1 MSLGICILIFFSQR
15 QMELTKSTQVIHDAE
30 NKSTDPQNS
39 VELRPDIIN
48 SKITHCFHQIEV
60 EQTDHNEK
68 EIETYDEEGNCNETI
83 EYVKDEKDL
92 ISINIINK
100 NVEATEEYKEEDTSN
115 ETIEHCEDNK
125 NLSFINIDNI
135 DNIENVEDYEG
146 KSTYNQSIGYSKDK
160 KEIINS
166 NCSVNGCNIQEKI
179 PLGRCIINLSF
190 FLNEL
195 HNVFDNHA
203 RGIDCQFECW
213 KFINYRRRG
222 LLTQFFFKC
231 EMCHY
236 EASIWSE
243 PIGKTLDLNAAV
255 VSKSVAAGVGYSQ
268 LRQLFASMDIV
279 CMSDKTYQKHQ
290 ETLVTIQKNVEQ
302 NTKYEFISNEN

>member
-1 MSLGICILIFFSQR
+1 
-15 QMELTKSTQVIHDAE
+15 MELTKSTQVIHDAE
-30 NKSTDPQNS
+30 TKSTDPQNS

-48 SKITHCFHQIEV
+48 SKIMHCFHQIEE

-68 EIETYDEEGNCNETI
+68 EIETQAEEGIHNETI
-83 EYVKDEKDL
+83 EYVKDEKSL
-92 ISINIINK
+92 SSINIANK
-100 NVEATEEYKEEDTSN
+100 SIETTEEYKEEGTSN
-115 ETIEHCEDNK
+115 ETIEYCEDNK
-125 NLSFINIDNI
+125 NLSFINI

-190 FLNEL
+190 FLKEL

-203 RGIDCQFECW
+203 RGIDCQFEYW

-243 PIGKTLDLNAAV
+243 PIEKTLDLNAVV
-255 VSKSVAAGVGYSQ
+255 VSKSVAAGIGYSQ
-268 LRQLFASMDIV
+268 LKQLFASMNIV
-279 CMSDKTYQKHQ
+279 CMSDKTYRKHR
-290 ETLVTIQKNVEQ
+290 ENLVTIQKDVVK
-302 NTKYEFISNEN
+302 NTKNEFISNEN

>member
-1 MSLGICILIFFSQR
+1 MSLKIYILIFFFRQR
-15 QMELTKSTQVIHDAE
+15 QMELKKNTQVIHDAE

-39 VELRPDIIN
+39 VEPDIIN
-48 SKITHCFHQIEV
+48 SKIMHCFHQIEE

-68 EIETYDEEGNCNETI
+68 EMETYDEEGIHNETI
-83 EYVKDEKDL
+83 EYVKDKKDL
-92 ISINIINK
+92 ISINIANK

-115 ETIEHCEDNK
+115 EIIEYCEDNK

-135 DNIENVEDYEG
+135 DNIENIENIEDCEG
-146 KSTYNQSIGYSKDK
+146 KSTYNQSIEYSKE
-160 KEIINS
+160 EIINS
-166 NCSVNGCNIQEKI
+166 NCSVNGCNISEKI
-179 PLGRCIINLSF
+179 PLGRCIINFSF

-203 RGIDCQFECW
+203 RGIDCQFEYW

-236 EASIWSE
+236 QASIWSE

-255 VSKSVAAGVGYSQ
+255 VSKSVAAGIGYSQ

-279 CMSDKTYQKHQ
+279 CMSDKTYRKHR
-290 ETLVTIQKNVEQ
+290 ENLVTIQKDVVK
-302 NTKYEFISNEN
+302 NTKNEFISNEN